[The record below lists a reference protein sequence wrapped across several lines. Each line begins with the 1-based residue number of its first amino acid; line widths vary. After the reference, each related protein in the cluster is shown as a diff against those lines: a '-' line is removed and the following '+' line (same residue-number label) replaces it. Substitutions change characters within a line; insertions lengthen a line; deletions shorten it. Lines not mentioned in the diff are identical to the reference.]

1 MKLNYQ
7 NLSSILKNYKVSQNS
22 FISKEFIIPLE
33 QEYAVDYKS
42 IVEKG
47 DIVTEG
53 QVIAVSTGTNGN
65 SKSKMILDDS
75 TFIHSPVPG
84 KVLDILPVYTSSG
97 KQKFAIKIKFGGEF
111 SYFGKKITEKSI
123 DSLTSSQII
132 EQLIEKGVI
141 NTYNL
146 RKIENPGIQIKNNSF
161 KNLIVRLF
169 DEDSFRFTDS
179 LVAKLFTNEIIKGA
193 QILAKA
199 MNCYGILFV
208 IDQKFE
214 KKEELENL
222 NISNLRVLQVKT
234 KNSPCGTQKQI
245 VQAFKKSGL
254 KKTSN
259 LEITKTDFFTDS
271 STLYDVYKAIICSM
285 PCISHLVHFSG
296 NCLFS
301 SCVLDVKIGTTLN
314 DIVKQIGGFVKE
326 PSVIVINGLLY
337 GNSVESM
344 NVPITKSVKSVEF
357 ISKTKITDNQI
368 YSCVNCGNCRYV
380 CPSKISPGVLY
391 AYAVNFKEIPE
402 VLKNTVLSC
411 EECGICNTVCP
422 ARLPLT
428 KTISYLKDIV
438 CEEKTDK

>member
-7 NLSSILKNYKVSQNS
+7 NLSSILKNYKISQNS

-33 QEYAVDYKS
+33 QEYATDYKN

-47 DIVTEG
+47 DIVKEG
-53 QVIAVSTGTNGN
+53 QVIAVSTVN
-65 SKSKMILDDS
+65 SKSKKTSDES

-97 KQKFAIKIKFGGEF
+97 KQKFAVKIKFGGEF
-111 SYFGKKITEKSI
+111 SYLGKKITEKSI
-123 DSLTSSQII
+123 ENLTSSQII
-132 EQLIEKGVI
+132 AELIEKGVI

-161 KNLIVRLF
+161 KNLVVRLF
-169 DEDSFRFTDS
+169 DEDAFRFTDS
-179 LVAKLFTNEIIKGA
+179 LVAKLYTNEIIKGA
-193 QILAKA
+193 QVLAKA

-208 IDQKFE
+208 TDQKFE
-214 KKEELENL
+214 KKDELENL
-222 NISNLRVLQVKT
+222 NISNLRILQVKT
-234 KNSPCGTQKQI
+234 KKSPCGTQKQI
-245 VQAFKKSGL
+245 EQAFKKSGL
-254 KKTSN
+254 KKSSN
-259 LEITKTDFFTDS
+259 LEITKNDFFTDA
-271 STLYDVYKAIICSM
+271 STLYEVYKAVICST
-285 PCISHLVHFSG
+285 PSVSHLVHFSG

-314 DIVKQIGGFVKE
+314 DIVKQIGGFAKE
-326 PSVIVINGLLY
+326 PSVIVINGLIY
-337 GNSVESM
+337 GNSVESL
-344 NVPITKSVKSVEF
+344 NVPISKSVKSVEF

-380 CPSKISPGVLY
+380 CPSKISPDVLY
-391 AYAVNFKEIPE
+391 SYAVNFKEIPE

-411 EECGICNTVCP
+411 EECGLCNTVCP

-428 KTISYLKDIV
+428 KTISYLKDTV
-438 CEEKTDK
+438 CEEKSDK